1 MFSVVLSWLGNL
13 FGGPFAKAAVD
24 AYRAKLAAEN
34 TSEKIA
40 ADLAARELSVEQRE
54 RELAAEMLI
63 ARAGALVHGI
73 AAAAV
78 CRRIYNLRLES
89 GGLGQGPGPRHDRCT
104 LRRYVAMGDGG
115 GHRIFRWTHSRKS
128 RAGFCEEIA
137 PACHIP
143 LPFCRIGGKRG

>member
-63 ARAGALVHGI
+63 GEQG
-73 AAAAV
+73 AAAFI
-78 CRRIYNLRLES
+78 IYVWKVVVGDKVL
-89 GGLGQGPGPRHDRCT
+89 GLGTTDALSGDMSQWAMAVVTAYFGGRT
-104 LRRYVAMGDGG
+104 LEKVA
-115 GHRIFRWTHSRKS
+115 RVFAK
-128 RAGFCEEIA
+128 
-137 PACHIP
+137 
-143 LPFCRIGGKRG
+143 K